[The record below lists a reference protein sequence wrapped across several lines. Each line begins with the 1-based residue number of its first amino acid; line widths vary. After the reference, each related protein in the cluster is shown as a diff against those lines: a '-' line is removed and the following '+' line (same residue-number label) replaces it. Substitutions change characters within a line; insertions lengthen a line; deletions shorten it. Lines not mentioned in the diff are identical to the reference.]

1 MNEKQVIKI
10 VGAVLLTALVV
21 VGIKV
26 LVNHIYAPEGGHGEM
41 AAKTEATHEAAP
53 MAEPAAEPMAEAGEE
68 AAEGAPAPAEEEAA
82 APAPAPA
89 EEAAAPAAEEAAA
102 PAAAAA
108 GDPAAG
114 KKVFQA
120 HLCFACHS
128 FEPGKNGAGPSL
140 AGVFG
145 HKAGEVE
152 GFDFSDALKS
162 ADVTVDAAFLDI
174 WLQNPQEAVPG
185 TKMVL
190 AKPVKDATDR
200 ANLIAYIEEASAK

>member
-1 MNEKQVIKI
+1 MNEKQVTKI
-10 VGAVLLTALVV
+10 VGVVLFTALVV

-41 AAKTEATHEAAP
+41 AAPAEATHEEPA
-53 MAEPAAEPMAEAGEE
+53 MAEAKPAEPMAEAGEA
-68 AAEGAPAPAEEEAA
+68 AAEA
-82 APAPAPA
+82 APA
-89 EEAAAPAAEEAAA
+89 EEAAAAPPAAMEEAAA
-102 PAAAAA
+102 PAAAAE
-108 GDPAAG
+108 GDAAAG

-140 AGVFG
+140 AGIFG
-145 HKAGEVE
+145 HKAGQVE

-162 ADVTVDAAFLDI
+162 SGATVDAAFLDK
-174 WLQNPQEAVPG
+174 WLQGPQDVVPG

-190 AKPVKDATDR
+190 AKPVTDAAAR
-200 ANLIAYIEEASAK
+200 ANLIAYIKEASAE